1 MVAGLSTPNRGW
13 RAAHNSCH
21 RDEMPP
27 SESVSAKT
35 DVRRTTVAAS
45 VGTMIEAYDVVVYG
59 FFAVILAEQFFPRS
73 SPTAALLNTF
83 AIYAV
88 GFAVRPLGGL
98 AFGRIG
104 DRRGRRPALVGT
116 LLLMA
121 VATVGIALLPT
132 YRTIGV
138 WAPLLLLICRLVQGF
153 AIGGESAGANL
164 LIMEHAAA
172 GRQGRAVSIN
182 QIAGS
187 LALAAAATTSFVLA
201 SLLSDAQLAAWGWRL
216 PFLTAVPLVLVGLYI
231 RLRVAES
238 PAFRDAQARP
248 AVPLAAALRTAKW
261 GMLVL
266 AGWLAANALA
276 SYLIVGYTPTYLIR
290 VVGLSPAGA
299 FGASLAVV
307 IVTIAGAFV
316 GGYLVDRHRPWVVA
330 AGCAAGIALTAVP
343 GFLITQRG
351 GVAAAIIGQ
360 AIFAAFVG
368 AASTVSAVLSLLLF
382 PVHVRYTAVALTYQV
397 TLTLVGGTAPYV
409 STLLVAGTG
418 DPIAPAWYLVGV
430 ALISVAAAV
439 LGVRPRLA
447 THATDRSP

>member
-1 MVAGLSTPNRGW
+1 MVTRMD
-13 RAAHNSCH
+13 R
-21 RDEMPP
+21 
-27 SESVSAKT
+27 SASART
-35 DVRRTTVAAS
+35 DLRRTAIAAS
-45 VGTMIEAYDVVVYG
+45 VGTMIEAYDVVIFG
-59 FFAVILAEQFFPRS
+59 FFAVIISEQFFPRS

-98 AFGRIG
+98 VFGHVG
-104 DRRGRRPALVGT
+104 DRLGRRPALVGT

-121 VATVGIALLPT
+121 AATVSIALLPT

-164 LIMEHAAA
+164 LILEHASA

-187 LALAAAATTSFVLA
+187 LALAGAATTSFVLA
-201 SLLSDAQLAAWGWRL
+201 SLLSDAQLASWGWRL
-216 PFLTAVPLVLVGLYI
+216 PFLTAFPLVLVGVYI
-231 RLRVAES
+231 RLRVTES
-238 PAFRDAQARP
+238 PEFRATPAR
-248 AVPLAAALRTAKW
+248 AGYPLAAALRTAKW
-261 GMLVL
+261 GMLIL

-276 SYLIVGYTPTYLIR
+276 SYLIVGYMPTYLIR
-290 VVGLSPAGA
+290 VVGLTPAGA

-307 IVTIAGAFV
+307 LVTITGALV
-316 GGYLVDRHRPWVVA
+316 GGYLVDRYRPWVVA

-351 GVAAAIIGQ
+351 GVASAIAGQ

-368 AASTVSAVLSLLLF
+368 AASTVSAVLSLRLF
-382 PVHVRYTAVALTYQV
+382 PVHVRYTAVALTYQI

-409 STLLVAGTG
+409 STMLVTRT
-418 DPIAPAWYLVGV
+418 DNPIAPAWYLVVV
-430 ALISVAAAV
+430 ALVSLATAV
-439 LGVRPRLA
+439 LGVRPRLMA
-447 THATDRSP
+447 GARATD